1 MKIFEMESSCNAHHR
16 KNLGQTR
23 PGNRLI
29 WLVLSKKRV
38 CIN

>member
-1 MKIFEMESSCNAHHR
+1 MKIFEMESSCNAHHS
-16 KNLGQTR
+16 KNLEQNR
-23 PGNRLI
+23 PRNRLK